1 MLGQQHMFNARKQ
14 NTDTLEGIPFSI
26 DGTVDIL
33 CISVALLLSN
43 LFSANI
49 LSSYHVPLCNPDSM

>member
-1 MLGQQHMFNARKQ
+1 MFNARKQ

-33 CISVALLLSN
+33 CIYNLKDCGRKQMKDLNVSQHLLRLSM
-43 LFSANI
+43 
-49 LSSYHVPLCNPDSM
+49 PE

>member
-1 MLGQQHMFNARKQ
+1 MFNARKQ

-43 LFSANI
+43 LFLANI
-49 LSSYHVPLCNPDSM
+49 LNSYHVPLCNPDSM